1 MRTARNGFFDHISRK
16 HLAAGVGIVLGPLA
30 ILLIL
35 GTIFLQPEPIA
46 RETVMGCYGATG
58 APTLVI
64 ERDLIR
70 IREPEARTFEYVAE
84 PDKTGYRLSVK
95 PALGLEPVG
104 ARQYAFVQQRG
115 TGYFWT
121 LLPADSGTRSRLRKP
136 EDYGGRFEVVARDG
150 VTVTYTRSAAAG
162 SCG

>member
-1 MRTARNGFFDHISRK
+1 MRTAMNGFFDLIGCK
-16 HLAAGVGIVLGPLA
+16 HLAVGAGIIFGPLA
-30 ILLIL
+30 ILVVV
-35 GTIFLQPEPIA
+35 GVIFLQPEPIA
-46 RETVMGCYGATG
+46 REAVTGCYTAPG
-58 APTLVI
+58 APSLAI
-64 ERDLIR
+64 EWDLIR
-70 IREPEARTFEYVAE
+70 IGEPEARTFEYVAE

-121 LLPADSGTRSRLRKP
+121 VLPADSSARSRLRKP
-136 EDYGGRFEVVARDG
+136 EDYGGRFEIVARDG
-150 VTVTYTRSAAAG
+150 VTVTYTRSDAAG